1 MKGVRMLNKTPMTE
15 VHTGEQNLPF
25 GCNPEMRV
33 IIPGLQWY
41 LEQSAF
47 KNIYPRCPFAMVQS
61 CPRFYQSL
69 SLLGDACSTKIPQK
83 EDKKLLKKWKKSP
96 LWPTTKE
103 QATSISG
110 YEDNHFGNFCPEVS
124 FERFGLFATDLDR
137 YADEIDKD
145 LAHSNLSKIKATLDD
160 WRWSWANI
168 KPQHYSE
175 CPLYSV
181 LVHRNKNIE
190 KPPMF
195 IQEEAW
201 YKRPVGMVIIGIIVT
216 VVGGLILALLT

>member
-1 MKGVRMLNKTPMTE
+1 MS
-15 VHTGEQNLPF
+15 
-25 GCNPEMRV
+25 V
-33 IIPGLQWY
+33 IIPDLQWY
-41 LEQSAF
+41 LEQSAC
-47 KNIYPRCPFAMVQS
+47 KNISPRCPFTTVQS

-69 SLLGDACSTKIPQK
+69 SLLGDAGSTKIPEK
-83 EDKKLLKKWKKSP
+83 EDKKLLKKWKGSP
-96 LWPTTKE
+96 LWQVTKE

-110 YEDNHFGNFCPEVS
+110 YEDKHFWNFCPEVS

-145 LAHSNLSKIKATLDD
+145 LTDSNLSKIIAAPDD

-181 LVHRNKNIE
+181 LLSQKSDIHNKHEDIIDLKPNFHGIGLNINALIR
-190 KPPMF
+190 K
-195 IQEEAW
+195 
-201 YKRPVGMVIIGIIVT
+201 IISCIKGKEV
-216 VVGGLILALLT
+216 